1 MSDRRWLRHGVRIG
15 TTEYRRTLRGLR
27 QDSLRLFLVGGAV
40 LAVLAVTAFLVLLM
54 RLFLADLEPTP
65 LPAMLAGLTVPFWG
79 TIVYLYAARAL
90 SRTGRID
97 AESLMLTTTS
107 TRAVVTGLVI
117 AELLRGATYLA
128 LPTIILAG
136 AFAATVGAPLSV
148 LSIPLAVTALL
159 ASAGIVGYTLG
170 LAGATLV
177 STSPFIARYK
187 TPLGIGLAVL
197 LMGPIFALSSGRI
210 DFAVLA
216 SVPIAWYTDLLV
228 VGSPI
233 QPSLLRALGAIGVT
247 IALVGLAGAAVDR
260 LAGIYWYSD
269 PITGTI
275 TGVESTSP
283 PEAVSPLEAALRPIP
298 LSLVLSK
305 TPSRT
310 VAARA
315 LIQTL
320 RNPGKLSFVL
330 LPVIVA
336 APTIV
341 NAFGSGIGW
350 EILLAV
356 CFVGIPWFSGVAFGL
371 NPLGDEGDVLP
382 VTLTT
387 TVSGRTFVRGLAI
400 LGFSVGSMLLLLTGL
415 VFGLFSPFNTTDLT
429 AALLLAAA
437 LLWCSVLLAPAAGV
451 RFPRFSTVSAGR
463 TQNILPPSLTAST
476 LHGIIVFGFGLFGAL
491 SWFLPEGTRSIIAG
505 FFSTV
510 LSLLLVWVAERGVG
524 LVEPVLTTV
533 RTIGSGV
540 GNLAPGVI
548 QLGGYGGA
556 IGGLVLLG
564 VTSYW
569 YVISRFESY
578 QIS

>member
-1 MSDRRWLRHGVRIG
+1 MPLERSPPDGTDRRRITHAYDDINAG
-15 TTEYRRTLRGLR
+15 SRNWSRYRRT
-27 QDSLRLFLVGGAV
+27 
-40 LAVLAVTAFLVLLM
+40 
-54 RLFLADLEPTP
+54 PP
-65 LPAMLAGLTVPFWG
+65 W
-79 TIVYLYAARAL
+79 
-90 SRTGRID
+90 
-97 AESLMLTTTS
+97 
-107 TRAVVTGLVI
+107 
-117 AELLRGATYLA
+117 ATYLA

-148 LSIPLAVTALL
+148 LCIPLAVTTLL

-187 TPLGIGLAVL
+187 TLLNWSRSASHGSHLRAEFWPDRFRRPLRRFLSLGILT
-197 LMGPIFALSSGRI
+197 S
-210 DFAVLA
+210 
-216 SVPIAWYTDLLV
+216 LV

-330 LPVIVA
+330 PPAIVVA

-400 LGFSVGSMLLLLTGL
+400 LGFSVGSMPYFLQDSFWA
-415 VFGLFSPFNTTDLT
+415 V
-429 AALLLAAA
+429 
-437 LLWCSVLLAPAAGV
+437 
-451 RFPRFSTVSAGR
+451 
-463 TQNILPPSLTAST
+463 QSLQ
-476 LHGIIVFGFGLFGAL
+476 HD
-491 SWFLPEGTRSIIAG
+491 
-505 FFSTV
+505 
-510 LSLLLVWVAERGVG
+510 
-524 LVEPVLTTV
+524 
-533 RTIGSGV
+533 
-540 GNLAPGVI
+540 
-548 QLGGYGGA
+548 
-556 IGGLVLLG
+556 
-564 VTSYW
+564 
-569 YVISRFESY
+569 
-578 QIS
+578 